1 MKVVKFGGVALQFSE
16 GVERIRQIVENYS
29 RDDCVVVVVSAVT
42 GMTDKLISTAE
53 CALLGDDRW
62 VAMWQSMRDDHA
74 KLSDGKAVANAI
86 DEMFDQLRS
95 IYVGVSYVRDLS
107 NKTLNT
113 IASYGERMSALIV
126 ADSLPTAR
134 LYDSREFIKTENSDG
149 KVQLDSELSYR
160 LVREAFSDCER
171 ISVVPGFIASDRDSG
186 ETTTLGRGGA
196 DYTASVVAAA
206 LGASE
211 LEIWTDVDGFTTADR
226 QIIESAYTI
235 PQLSYIEAMEMSN
248 FGAKVI
254 YPPAIYPVCVK
265 DIPIRVRNFFNVEN
279 EGSVVRRDAVGDTK
293 PIRGISSITGTTLIT
308 VAGLS
313 MVGVEGVNRRIF
325 ATLAEHGVSVFM
337 VAQASSEN
345 STSIGVSDK
354 DADVAVDVLN
364 REYQEEIATGAMFP
378 VEAHRGLATI
388 AIVGENMRHVPGIA
402 GKLFGTLG
410 RSGVSI
416 IACAQGA
423 AETNIS
429 VVLESRYL
437 RKAVGVIHDS
447 FFLSEYKV
455 LNVFVCGVGTVGGK
469 LIEQILSQRDTLKEQ
484 NRLKMN
490 VVGIANS
497 RHALFDAEGI
507 STELLSSPSTTLE
520 GAPEATPAS
529 ISETIVAMN
538 MYNSVF
544 VDCTASSE
552 VAAVYQH
559 LIDHNVSVVTA
570 NKIFASGPY
579 DEYLRLKQSATLRGV
594 KFLYET
600 NVGAGLPVI
609 GTINDLVNSGDCIL
623 RIEAVLSGT
632 LNYIFCNVA
641 RGVPFS
647 EAVRRAHDEG
657 YSEPDP
663 RVDLS
668 CGDVVRKI
676 VILARECGYRLEQD
690 EVKVEELLP
699 DDIFRGSIDEFWNN
713 VGRLDEHFLAQS
725 RRLQAEGK
733 RLQVV
738 ATVDRG
744 EAAVELKTIAESH
757 PFATLEGSGNAILLT
772 TERYRHFPML
782 IQGYGA
788 GADVTAAGVFANIMS
803 VANI

>member
-134 LYDSREFIKTENSDG
+134 LYDSREFIKTENSSG

-609 GTINDLVNSGDCIL
+609 GTINDLVNSGDSIL

-632 LNYIFCNVA
+632 LNYIFSNVA

>member
-74 KLSDGKAVANAI
+74 KLSYGKAVANAI

-609 GTINDLVNSGDCIL
+609 GTINDLVNSGDSIL

-632 LNYIFCNVA
+632 LNYIFSNVA

>member
-53 CALLGDDRW
+53 CALFGDDRW

-609 GTINDLVNSGDCIL
+609 GTINDLVNSGDSIL

-632 LNYIFCNVA
+632 LNYIFSNVA

>member
-609 GTINDLVNSGDCIL
+609 GTINDLVNSGDSIL

-632 LNYIFCNVA
+632 LNYIFSNVA
-641 RGVPFS
+641 CGVPFS

-699 DDIFRGSIDEFWNN
+699 DDIFRGAIDEFWNN

>member
-134 LYDSREFIKTENSDG
+134 LYDSREFIKTENSSG

-609 GTINDLVNSGDCIL
+609 GTINDLVNSGDSIL

-632 LNYIFCNVA
+632 LNYIFSNVA
-641 RGVPFS
+641 HGVPFS

>member
-1 MKVVKFGGVALQFSE
+1 MKVVKFGGVALQLSE

-609 GTINDLVNSGDCIL
+609 GTINDLVNSGDSIL

-632 LNYIFCNVA
+632 LNYIFSNVA
-641 RGVPFS
+641 CGVPFS

-699 DDIFRGSIDEFWNN
+699 DDIFRGAIDEFWNN

>member
-609 GTINDLVNSGDCIL
+609 GTINDLVNSGDSIL

-632 LNYIFCNVA
+632 LNYIFSNVA